1 MKGDATAS
9 YNCHGYAW
17 YMYEDALDDPV
28 NIPNNYNTP
37 YITDGSYV
45 LTTNPA
51 EAVILAYGNGH
62 SARLLPN
69 GKYISKWGNGPLM
82 EHDRDSVP
90 EDYLVKSNYM
100 NYYKKGT
107 ATIVGPMV
115 PCGSTTYYV
124 SHYPRTSDV
133 TITWSLVGATSAV
146 SALLVQNYPN
156 QNECTLL
163 NDGSVYFN
171 TTLVASIYKS
181 GQLYATV
188 SKHVQ
193 SDLGIT
199 FSQIGRTYN
208 GYTYPD
214 IPETSIENNSTI
226 AVSQMCNVT
235 ITSPVF
241 STMTL
246 THTGATLSS
255 WSKIGNTLFLS
266 FPYDA
271 TMPRPT
277 AYISGTDGCRSV
289 NLTVV
294 SYYGTTPIPTLQI
307 TPASGGFEA
316 SLVYPSED
324 GEGSEQANR
333 LSATVEW
340 DLEVHHATS
349 AEKVLGKHI
358 VGACETIN
366 TSGWKSG
373 IYIVTAKVD
382 GQILTQKVTVK

>member
-1 MKGDATAS
+1 MEMPVGGESSKK
-9 YNCHGYAW
+9 YNCHGFAW
-17 YMYEDALDDPV
+17 HMHNRYPTDSVCIFKLQQNI
-28 NIPNNYNTP
+28 NIP
-37 YITDGSYV
+37 YV
-45 LTTNPA
+45 LDESYEQVN
-51 EAVILAYGNGH
+51 EANADIVVMGNYGH
-62 SARLLPN
+62 SAVKLNN
-69 GKYISKWGNGPLM
+69 GDYISKWGLGPVFIHSLY
-82 EHDRDSVP
+82 EV
-90 EDYLVKSNYM
+90 M
-100 NYYKKGT
+100 NYYGSDTLFFKRTTPVINGSSY
-107 ATIVGPMV
+107 
-115 PCGSTTYYV
+115 PCGYSTYYV
-124 SHYPRTSDV
+124 SKINPNSTV
-133 TITWSLVGATSAV
+133 TWSLPYAPSL
-146 SALLVQNYPN
+146 SYLLTQNSPQTN
-156 QNECTLL
+156 QCTFY
-163 NDGSVYFN
+163 NNGSTFDTY
-171 TTLVASIYKS
+171 LVATITDTE
-181 GQLYATV
+181 GTRTV
-188 SKHVQ
+188 SKRI
-193 SDLGIT
+193 SSSYDIT

-226 AVSQMCNVT
+226 AVSQMCNVY

-241 STMTL
+241 SNMTL

-255 WSKIGNTLFLS
+255 WAQTGNTLRLS
-266 FPYDA
+266 FPYN
-271 TMPRPT
+271 TSLPRPT

-307 TPASGGFEA
+307 TPVSGGFEA